1 MLHGN
6 RDKLKSD
13 GTLGTYAVITLP
25 YLSSF
30 SLLKI
35 AVWAKK
41 KRASL
46 LFIETDFKVLQLL
59 KLTVGPASPGIPDV
73 PWDPCAPLNE
83 TQKE

>member
-1 MLHGN
+1 MRSLH
-6 RDKLKSD
+6 L
-13 GTLGTYAVITLP
+13 TLP
-25 YLSSF
+25 FIIFLVKDWSLSN
-30 SLLKI
+30 
-35 AVWAKK
+35 K

>member
-1 MLHGN
+1 MPNLSMLHGN

-13 GTLGTYAVITLP
+13 GTLGTYAVFTLP

-30 SLLKI
+30 LVKDCSLSN
-35 AVWAKK
+35 K

-59 KLTVGPASPGIPDV
+59 TLTVGPASPGIPDV
-73 PWDPCAPLNE
+73 P
-83 TQKE
+83 